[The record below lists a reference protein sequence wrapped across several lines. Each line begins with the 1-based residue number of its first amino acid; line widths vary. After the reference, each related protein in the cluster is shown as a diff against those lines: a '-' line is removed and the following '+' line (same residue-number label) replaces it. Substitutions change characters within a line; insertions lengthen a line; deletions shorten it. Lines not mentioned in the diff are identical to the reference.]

1 MVINIT
7 DFKAMNGTWFG
18 AIEFI
23 NNATSGNFISLI
35 LVALWFILAFVLIAR
50 AGFLEGVTVSSF
62 AMFIISLIFQSIGS
76 AGFGLVIAFFG
87 VSVIGSF
94 MLYARGRV

>member
-1 MVINIT
+1 MAINVT

-23 NNATSGNFISLI
+23 NSATSGNFISLI
-35 LVALWFILAFVLIAR
+35 LIALWFILAFVIIAR
-50 AGFLEGVTVSSF
+50 AGFLEGVTVASF

-76 AGFGLVIAFFG
+76 AGFGLVIAFFA

-94 MLYARGRV
+94 MLYSKGKI